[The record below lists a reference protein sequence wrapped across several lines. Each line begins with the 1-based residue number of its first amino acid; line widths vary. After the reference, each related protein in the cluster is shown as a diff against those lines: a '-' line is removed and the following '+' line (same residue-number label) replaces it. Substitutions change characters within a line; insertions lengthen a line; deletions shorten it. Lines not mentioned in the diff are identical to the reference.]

1 MFDHLLLH
9 DSARLALLA
18 LAQEP
23 PQGLLV
29 VGPSGIGKQTIA
41 VAWASGIVGQATDIR
56 VVEPDD
62 KGTITIETVRELYRA
77 ARGKQQGR
85 QVIIIANA
93 DAMSLEAE
101 NAFLKLL
108 EEPRPGLTFILTAE
122 RQEALLPTI
131 RSRVQHITLQ
141 PLSDSAVRQFIMAK
155 KPAISQTDL
164 AQLVFLAQGRPGVVT
179 QLLASDRLPEQ
190 RQQMQQIKNLLSAKP
205 YERFLLINK
214 LAADRTS
221 CIASLQAM
229 MHMAEIQLRSARTQV
244 ATQQW
249 VKLADALQ
257 DCLQAVSH
265 NGNLR
270 AQLLLLFSRY

>member
-190 RQQMQQIKNLLSAKP
+190 RQQMQQIKHLLSAKP